1 MTRGFYEQLSVPADA
16 DLEEIRAAYGRA
28 VSHLLKRREATV
40 AQGGDPSSLDLAR
53 ARLDESWEALSDPA
67 RRRRYDAMLAVA
79 GDGVAPTDLADL
91 WSRVAGAM
99 IHPAVSAAARIVDAA
114 TSLHLGPLPETP
126 APLAGGVADP
136 TFDDELLPPSTP
148 GALPDLTASFGLPRA
163 VTSPGVRR
171 VPSGA
176 TSPGEVVPLRVE
188 STPPLRVVRTR
199 ETSADVIE
207 LTPPTTPTVIPP
219 TMNAGGDVDALVD
232 QLGYSGAL
240 LRTLRERQGLAI
252 QAMSEITR
260 ISARYLDAV
269 EREDFAALPPGQA
282 FVRGYVREMA
292 RLLGL
297 DVERTV
303 AGYMRRF
310 SHDA

>member
-28 VSHLLKRREATV
+28 VSHLMKRREATV

-53 ARLDESWEALSDPA
+53 TRLDEAWEALSDPA

-126 APLAGGVADP
+126 TPVAGGGVDA
-136 TFDDELLPPSTP
+136 TFDDDLLPASSP
-148 GALPDLTASFGLPRA
+148 GSLPDVASFGRPRPA
-163 VTSPGVRR
+163 ASAPPRR
-171 VPSGA
+171 VSSGG
-176 TSPGEVVPLRVE
+176 TFPGEVVPLRVE
-188 STPPLRVVRTR
+188 ATPPLRVVRTR
-199 ETSADVIE
+199 ESSADVIE
-207 LTPPTTPTVIPP
+207 LPPPTSPTVIPP
-219 TMNAGGDVDALVD
+219 TMSAGGDVDALVD

-240 LRTLRERQGLAI
+240 LRTLRERQGLAL

-260 ISARYLDAV
+260 ISPRYLEAV

-282 FVRGYVREMA
+282 FVRGYVREVA